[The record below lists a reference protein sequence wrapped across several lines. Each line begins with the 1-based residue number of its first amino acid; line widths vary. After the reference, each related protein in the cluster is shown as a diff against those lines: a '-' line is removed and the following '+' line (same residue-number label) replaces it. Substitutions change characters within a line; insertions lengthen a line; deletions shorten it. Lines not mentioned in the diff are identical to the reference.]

1 MRLRISLVEV
11 YERLGKVVIT
21 VCTLYIRGPKG
32 ANGKCGCEKVE
43 RKTLFCDLFIKD
55 CIYSSEK
62 GCKVLSKVCEWG
74 KDYFCPKKGCGRGT
88 ISVKIGLKII
98 KA

>member
-1 MRLRISLVEV
+1 MKKSK
-11 YERLGKVVIT
+11 ERPCFVH
-21 VCTLYIRGPKG
+21 
-32 ANGKCGCEKVE
+32 
-43 RKTLFCDLFIKD
+43 DLFIKD
-55 CIYSSEK
+55 YIYSSEK

-74 KDYFCPKKGCGRGT
+74 TDYFCPKKGYDRGT

>member
-1 MRLRISLVEV
+1 MVIS
-11 YERLGKVVIT
+11 

-32 ANGKCGCEKVE
+32 ANGKYGCEKFE

-55 CIYSSEK
+55 CVYSSEK
-62 GCKVLSKVCEWG
+62 GCKVLSKVCERG
-74 KDYFCPKKGCGRGT
+74 KDYFCPKKGYERGT

>member
-11 YERLGKVVIT
+11 YERVGKLVIS
-21 VCTLYIRGPKG
+21 VYTLYMKGPKG
-32 ANGKCGCEKVE
+32 ANGKYGCEKVE

-55 CIYSSEK
+55 CIYRSEK

-74 KDYFCPKKGCGRGT
+74 T
-88 ISVKIGLKII
+88 ISFKNGI
-98 KA
+98 KL